1 MIDNFLNALIDLLLD
16 INESETKEDS
26 QVEEESF

>member
-26 QVEEESF
+26 QVGEESF